1 MINPVIVNDRLKKIS
16 TDRYTWINASRNV
29 KVSPMRFFYP
39 RNEADIQL
47 IIRDAEAKN
56 FRVRAVGSGHSYS
69 DVAKG
74 RDYLLSMKFINSV
87 ALTSKTGLK
96 EAWHDAHLATVGAG
110 TILKKLTRTL
120 DRMNLALSNM
130 GAVDF
135 QTISGA
141 MLTGTH
147 GTGINRPAVQDM
159 VRSLKMVG
167 TDGEILQI
175 EPSDGITDPTTFA
188 STNDIRLIQDDDTF
202 YSVIL
207 GFGAMGII
215 YELTLE
221 VEPQFWMKEK
231 RYLIDW
237 SELRSDLL
245 NGNFM
250 TKVRNTDFVAFR
262 VNPYEVKGKHR
273 CAVVEQEVIAYEDRP
288 TGFGAFR
295 RNIFSSILGN
305 LEFLMENTIVKTN
318 LKPDGVRKSIN
329 LALWATQDVSF
340 TGKSHELLY
349 QSGEAVIR
357 YGISSEFAFPAKA
370 EKIVEVMEA
379 IFAQA
384 ELNATE
390 GGVYQSAHIPCR
402 FVPPSKALLSSSYE
416 RETAYIDVPLLFGTR
431 GDIDILERYQERLI
445 GLGGIPHWGKHNS
458 RLYQHHDFIR
468 SQFSRTD
475 DWIRVRKNLDPKG
488 TFLNDFVLQ
497 MGLV

>member
-1 MINPVIVNDRLKKIS
+1 MNDRLKKIS

-29 KVSPMRFFYP
+29 KVTPLRFFYP
-39 RNEADIQL
+39 RNEEDIQL
-47 IIRDAEAKN
+47 IVREAEEKN

-69 DVAKG
+69 EVAKG
-74 RDYLLSMKFINSV
+74 RDYLLSMKFISSV
-87 ALTSKTGLK
+87 ALTEKNGLK
-96 EAWHDAHLATVGAG
+96 PAWKGDDVHLATVGAG
-110 TILKKLTRTL
+110 TILKKLTRAL
-120 DRMNLALSNM
+120 DRKRLALSNM

-147 GTGINRPAVQDM
+147 GTGITRPAVQDM

-167 TDGEILQI
+167 TGGEMLQI
-175 EPSDGITDPTTFA
+175 EPSDGITDPAAFTA
-188 STNDIRLIQDDDTF
+188 TNPVRLIQDDDTF

-231 RYLIDW
+231 RYLVDW

-273 CAVVEQEVIAYEDRP
+273 CAIVEQEVIPFADRP

-295 RNIFSSILGN
+295 RNIFSSVLGN

-329 LALWATQDVSF
+329 LALWATQDMSF

-390 GGVYQSAHIPCR
+390 GGVYQSAHIPVR
-402 FVPPSKALLSSSYE
+402 FVPPSKALLSSAYE

-431 GDIDILERYQERLI
+431 GDIDILERYQERMI

-468 SQFSRTD
+468 AQFSRTA

-488 TFLNDFVLQ
+488 TFLNDFVIQ
-497 MGLV
+497 MGLG

>member
-1 MINPVIVNDRLKKIS
+1 MINPANVNDRLKKIS
-16 TDRYTWINASRNV
+16 TDRYTWVNASRNV
-29 KVSPMRFFYP
+29 KVSPLRFFYP
-39 RNEADIQL
+39 RNEEDIQL
-47 IIRDAEAKN
+47 IIQAAEENN

-74 RDYLLSMKFINSV
+74 RDYLLSMKFLSSV
-87 ALTSKTGLK
+87 ALTPKAELK
-96 EAWHDAHLATVGAG
+96 QAWQEAHLATVGAG
-110 TILKKLTRTL
+110 TILKKLTRAL
-120 DRMNLALSNM
+120 DRMDLALPNM

-147 GTGINRPAVQDM
+147 GTGIARPAVQDM
-159 VRSLKMVG
+159 VRSLKMVATG
-167 TDGEILQI
+167 GELLQI
-175 EPSDGITDPTTFA
+175 EPTDGITDATTFS
-188 STNDIRLIQDDDTF
+188 STNATRLIQDDDTF

-221 VEPQFWMKEK
+221 VEPQYWLKEK
-231 RYLIDW
+231 RYLVNW

-245 NGNFM
+245 NGSFM
-250 TKVRNTDFVAFR
+250 TKVRNTEFVAFR
-262 VNPYEVKGKHR
+262 VNPYEVKGEHL
-273 CAVVEQEVIAYEDRP
+273 CAVVEQEVIPFADRP
-288 TGFGAFR
+288 KGFGALR
-295 RNIFSSILGN
+295 RNLVSTVLGN
-305 LEFLMENTIVKTN
+305 IEFLMENTIKKTN
-318 LKPDGVRKSIN
+318 LKPQGVRKTIN
-329 LALWATQDVSF
+329 LALWATQDMKFS
-340 TGKSHELLY
+340 GKSHEVLY

-357 YGISSEFAFPAKA
+357 YGISSEFAFPANA

-384 ELNATE
+384 ELNASE
-390 GGVYQSAHIPCR
+390 GGVYQSAHIPVR
-402 FVPPSKALLSSSYE
+402 FVPPSQALLSSAYG

-445 GLGGIPHWGKHNS
+445 GLGGIPHWGKHNT
-458 RLYQHHDFIR
+458 RLYLHHDFIR

-475 DWIRVRKNLDPKG
+475 DWMRVRKNLDPKG

-497 MGLV
+497 MGLG